1 MVIEAFSF
9 SKKMNSTA
17 QPSGSGTQL
26 NVLLKENTS
35 VLNPHFLVH
44 NYSFAHNYVKWGSRF
59 YFIDD
64 IISISDGMAEYVCR
78 TDVLATYK
86 SDIGASSQYVLRADS
101 AYNLFVA
108 DSKYPTRAET
118 HPDNV
123 EFTSL
128 HSAFVNGGSFVIGV
142 QNGISA
148 ESAGISY
155 YALTDSEMQQLT
167 DFMFGGTWLNAADV
181 SVELQKEL
189 VNPYQYID
197 SITWY
202 PFDIPNSDVSFNPEN
217 IKFGYWDSG
226 IVGGLLDPLNA
237 TKGFAQQI
245 TIPNHSQVSRGYY
258 LNAYPY
264 TRMALDCY
272 TFGTIPVDSSIFAV
286 DRNLTLG
293 LSVDFLTGL
302 GKMTLRAGSQGD
314 NIIYRTFAQVGVPMK
329 ISQVTQS
336 LVGAG
341 ASVVGGAV
349 GLAYG
354 NVVGFAQGILSGLE
368 SLMPQMSSA
377 GSNGSRSAFV
387 NAPVLIINR
396 QNLVPEDKAQFGRPL
411 CDVQTIGSLSGY
423 VLCENADLATAGSP
437 IEKEAITSYMN
448 SGFYYE

>member
-1 MVIEAFSF
+1 MVIEAYTF

-26 NVLLKENTS
+26 TVTLKENTS

-44 NYSFAHNYVKWGSRF
+44 GYSFAHNYIKWDSRY
-59 YFIDD
+59 YFVDD
-64 IISISDGMAEYVCR
+64 IVSISNDMAEYICR
-78 TDVLATYK
+78 TDALATYK

-108 DSKYPTRAET
+108 DTKYPTRSESSVE
-118 HPDNV
+118 NV
-123 EFTSL
+123 EYSTL
-128 HSAFVNGGSFVIGV
+128 HSEFVNGGSFVIGI

-155 YALTDSEMQQLT
+155 YALTDSEMQQLM
-167 DFMFGGTWLNAADV
+167 DFMFGGTWLNAADI
-181 SVELQKEL
+181 SLELQKEL

-202 PFDIPNSDVSFNPEN
+202 PFDIPNSDVYFNPEN
-217 IKFGYWDSG
+217 IKFGYWNSG

-237 TKGFAQQI
+237 HKGFAQQI

-264 TRMALDCY
+264 TRLLLDCY
-272 TFGTIPVDSSIFAV
+272 TFGTIPVDPSVLAV
-286 DRNLTLG
+286 DSKLTLG
-293 LSVDFLTGL
+293 ISVDFLTGL
-302 GKMTLRAGSQGD
+302 GKMTLRAGTNGD
-314 NIIYRTFAQVGVPMK
+314 LIYKTFAQVGVPMK

-336 LVGAG
+336 IVGAG

-354 NVVGFAQGILSGLE
+354 NVVGFAQGIISGLE
-368 SLMPQMSSA
+368 ALMPQMSSA
-377 GSNGSRSAFV
+377 GSNGSRSAFTT
-387 NAPVLIINR
+387 APTLIITR

-411 CDVQTIGSLSGY
+411 CEVKTLSTLSGY
-423 VLCENADLATAGSP
+423 ILCENADLATAGSP
-437 IEKEAITSYMN
+437 IEKDAIVSYMN